1 MVGQSLDSRFG
12 HVPAPRRNSVA
23 GIGASVSSVAMM
35 FFGLFIGFV
44 LQTHHGNYV
53 PVFLLAGSA
62 YLVAIGVIHLL
73 APRLAVITLD

>member
-1 MVGQSLDSRFG
+1 
-12 HVPAPRRNSVA
+12 
-23 GIGASVSSVAMM
+23 MM

-44 LQTHHGNYV
+44 LQLTHGNYV

-73 APRLAVITLD
+73 APRLASSHDGLGAIFRFTLSSNER